1 MNLQHWID
9 QYPWALAVIFLIYF
23 LCLWCLVAAIVSLV
37 GGWFSLAKLCRT
49 WVPFKGAKWRMQS
62 GRMRRL
68 TNYHNVL
75 TLSIRPRGFVFGDHP
90 HEPDEVLRKTFDAH
104 RCEAFAKL
112 ILRSIYSPD
121 DAPLGIIVTLS
132 NEA

>member
-1 MNLQHWID
+1 M
-9 QYPWALAVIFLIYF
+9 VS
-23 LCLWCLVAAIVSLV
+23 VAAIVSLV

-75 TLSIRPRGFVFGDHP
+75 DARHQAPRVRISDHP
-90 HEPDEVLRKTFDAH
+90 HEPNEVLRKTFDAH

-121 DAPLGIIVTLS
+121 DAPFGIIVSLS